1 MTIIWYMVPE
11 ISTAT
16 DRFFWSS
23 LAIFWNENIKKM
35 KKTPEDIITLH
46 KCTKNHDH
54 RLYCSWDMAHDGC
67 NCYFS
72 FWAILFHFTLLT
84 AQKMNISK
92 TWKKHMEISSFYTCV
107 QKIMITC
114 YTACVTDCY
123 LSFWSFFC
131 PFIPLTA
138 QKMKIWKKWKRK
150 KKKRLTITSFY
161 THIPKIMII
170 CYTVPEI
177 WCMTNVIVIFHFGL
191 FFALLPPP
199 LVTAQKIKI
208 SKKWKK
214 CLEIS

>member
-1 MTIIWYMVPE
+1 
-11 ISTAT
+11 
-16 DRFFWSS
+16 
-23 LAIFWNENIKKM
+23 
-35 KKTPEDIITLH
+35 
-46 KCTKNHDH
+46 
-54 RLYCSWDMAHDGC
+54 MAHDGC

-199 LVTAQKIKI
+199 RPPLVTAQKIKI

-214 CLEIS
+214 CLEISSFYTRVLKIMIKRCSFLQYGAPRNGQMEKVT